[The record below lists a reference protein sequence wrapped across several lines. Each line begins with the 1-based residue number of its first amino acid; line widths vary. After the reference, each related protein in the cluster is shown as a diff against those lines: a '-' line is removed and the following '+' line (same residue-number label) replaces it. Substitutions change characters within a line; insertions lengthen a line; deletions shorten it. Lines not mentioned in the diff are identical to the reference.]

1 LQYQYVAVTGYVCCP
16 KLLQTCN
23 RTLKQ
28 HAVHRQRYTEK
39 YHESRGLLA
48 TWRKRI
54 LLFLAHQHK
63 AADVKIETKQNALLQ
78 NYYYYYYVFFNVI
91 NKQLHAQFCTF
102 TGIVTAKIIE
112 IG

>member
-1 LQYQYVAVTGYVCCP
+1 MQYQYVAVTGSVCCP
-16 KLLQTCN
+16 KLLQTSN
-23 RTLKQ
+23 TTLQQ

-39 YHESRGLLA
+39 YHESRGLFA
-48 TWRKRI
+48 TWCKPI

-63 AADVKIETKQNALLQ
+63 AADAKIETKQNALLQ
-78 NYYYYYYVFFNVI
+78 NYYYDFVFLKVI
-91 NKQLHAQFCTF
+91 NKQMHAQFCTF